1 MFRKLV
7 IWVHSGSGP
16 LLRELAKRVFKSRW
30 LLENPAYQSFILKRV
45 ARIDDNVVAL
55 KPFIS
60 IETILTCNARCV
72 MCVHGEQP
80 MIGTMDEEL
89 FRKIVDQA
97 AAMGAKAVGLSI
109 YGEPFAD
116 KNFVERVAYVRAKG
130 LSYSLFSNGSLLR
143 EDRIKRMLDLG
154 GFESINFSVNG
165 FSKEI
170 YENVMPPLN
179 REKVYGKI
187 NDFLKQCLAHPGKKP
202 FVRISCVGLDENR
215 AEQKDYLDYW
225 QSRPGV
231 DHVLIAD
238 QGDWLGELSYGQSQD
253 QNAATRGGGVKEAWL
268 SPCQSLW
275 SSLYVYYD
283 GRVSPCCEDAAA
295 RNLIIGDCRE
305 EALADI
311 WRGHAISALRAQH
324 RNNQRGGHAT
334 CGKCHWN
341 QPWFKSPEV
350 EAAAGAEQKTASAP
364 MPAMMPRS
372 WHLRETLE

>member
-1 MFRKLV
+1 MGSIFRNLV
-7 IWVHSGSGP
+7 VWVHSGSGP
-16 LLRELAKRVFKSRW
+16 LLRGLAKRLFKSRW
-30 LLENPAYQSFILKRV
+30 LLQNPAYQRFILNRV
-45 ARIDDNVVAL
+45 ARIDDNAGLL

-80 MIGTMDEEL
+80 MIGTMDEDL
-89 FRKIVDQA
+89 FRSIVDQA
-97 AAMGAKAVGLSI
+97 ASMGAKSVGLSI

-116 KNFVERVAYVRAKG
+116 KNFVERVEYVRSKG

-170 YENVMPPLN
+170 YEKVMPPLN

-187 NDFLKQCLAHPGKKP
+187 NDFLGWCLDHPGKKP

-215 AEQKDYLDYW
+215 AELKDYSDYW

-238 QGDWLGELSYGQSQD
+238 QGDWLGEMKYGASED
-253 QNAATRGGGVKEAWL
+253 VNAATRGVKKEAWL

-283 GRVSPCCEDAAA
+283 GRVSPCCEDAGA
-295 RNLIIGDCRE
+295 RNLVIGDCRTE
-305 EALADI
+305 TLADI
-311 WRGHAISALRAQH
+311 WQGHTVASLRAQH
-324 RNNQRGGHAT
+324 RNDQRSCHET

-341 QPWFKSPEV
+341 QPWFKSPQV
-350 EAAAGAEQKTASAP
+350 DAPAAVQNQEAASAP
-364 MPAMMPRS
+364 IPAPA
-372 WHLRETLE
+372 E